1 MLQTMKKHQIVYLTL
16 IIVYVTMA
24 SCTKKEAQEIK
35 PDVPVVPIT
44 PDVKVTYAN
53 FAEGLFQSKCSS
65 CHASGKSDAGFF
77 TLNGY
82 TSIKAN
88 AERIKQA
95 VIVSKR
101 MPKVGSLSATDLK
114 SLSTWFDNGMPEN

>member
-1 MLQTMKKHQIVYLTL
+1 MKKHQIVYLTL
-16 IIVYVTMA
+16 IIAYMMMA
-24 SCTKKEAQEIK
+24 SCTKKQSQEIK

-44 PDVKVTYAN
+44 PVIKITYAN
-53 FAEGLFQSKCSS
+53 FAESLFQSKCSS

-82 TSIKAN
+82 ASIKAN

-95 VIVSKR
+95 VLVSKR
-101 MPKVGSLSATDLK
+101 MPKAGSLSATELQ